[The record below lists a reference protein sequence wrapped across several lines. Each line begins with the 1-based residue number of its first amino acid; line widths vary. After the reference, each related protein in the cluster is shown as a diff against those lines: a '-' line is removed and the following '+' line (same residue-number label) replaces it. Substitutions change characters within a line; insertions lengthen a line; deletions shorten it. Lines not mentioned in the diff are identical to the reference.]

1 MSGDQL
7 TQLFLASQSF
17 KSAVVHAAG
26 RMQDN
31 EPLMR
36 ALSSLIALNRPDL
49 VLFVGEALVGNDAVD
64 QLTKFNRRLTDLAT
78 DQARSPKP

>member
-1 MSGDQL
+1 
-7 TQLFLASQSF
+7 
-17 KSAVVHAAG
+17 
-26 RMQDN
+26 
-31 EPLMR
+31 MR

-78 DQARSPKP
+78 DQARPRKSYILGFDRPGDQKSRCDAWLKSRCDA

>member
-1 MSGDQL
+1 MRSACRRD
-7 TQLFLASQSF
+7 TPSVD
-17 KSAVVHAAG
+17 KSKAHLSPCAG

-64 QLTKFNRRLTDLAT
+64 QLTKFNRRLTDLAH
-78 DQARSPKP
+78 DQARRWTRA